1 MLWHTP
7 MVFIGDQNTAL
18 KKVIFCA
25 MMLFSLSL
33 SLTTE
38 ALAQPAVG
46 KTYKE
51 FLPLGSGASVALP
64 EGNWETTHM
73 TTWSP
78 SSATW
83 EVLTLKNLQPNPAVA
98 FVVIRTARSYNK
110 WGNTN
115 CAQKRS
121 NFYFYNEHGTTQNA
135 LLNKC
140 SRTFAFG
147 NVAPLMDVSYPNWKQ
162 NDKDWWLLAAPGL
175 KDLAKYGN
183 SSMFV
188 SELEIQQYNGYRV
201 RIEAFIPPPKG
212 FSLRKFRD
220 DMDAGITRPESEMI
234 TMWNSIYIE
243 SLYKSF
249 FEKKPQAIMAL
260 NVPWTNSAGQLI
272 PQTQTTVVA
281 AAAEPVKA
289 PLPPAATPP
298 KVQVAEAP
306 AKSQAVTSPS
316 PQPVAANAPVVNA
329 PAISQIL
336 PPVAVAAAPPPL
348 PSGPSA
354 AELAERRR
362 AEQERKLL
370 EDEKNKVMQ
379 QLEAMRQML
388 AKLQKENEIAAANAK
403 LAEAN
408 KAKAEAE
415 AAKSKLAEAAVPAKP
430 LVFANR
436 KALVIG
442 NDLYTDVSKLNNA
455 AADANAMAIALEQ
468 VGYKVFKH
476 LNLDEKKFKQAIRD
490 FRANVQ
496 GGDEVLVFYAGHGVQ
511 LGSANYLLP
520 IDIKGEGEDQ
530 VKDEAILLQK
540 ILDELEEKKTKFAL
554 AVIDACRDNPF
565 KTKGR
570 ALGGRGL
577 APTSAA
583 TGQMVMFSAG
593 SGQQALDRLSDKD
606 PEKNGLFTRI
616 FVKEMMKPGV
626 SVDRVLRNVRTEVVR
641 LAKSVGHEQTP
652 ALYDQ
657 AIGEFYF
664 KQ

>member
-281 AAAEPVKA
+281 AASEPVKA

-329 PAISQIL
+329 PAISQIV

-348 PSGPSA
+348 PSGPST

-362 AEQERKLL
+362 AEQERKQL

-388 AKLQKENEIAAANAK
+388 AKLQKENEVAAANAK